1 MKKIMM
7 AIAAI
12 LIACAGLWG
21 LSHHLEKSFTG
32 KNKQN
37 LIIYNWGD
45 YLDPKLI
52 KSLKS
57 RQVIMLSMRPLI
69 PMKRCI
75 PKSNKAE
82 RHMI

>member
-21 LSHHLEKSFTG
+21 LSHHLEKSSTG

-52 KSLKS
+52 
-57 RQVIMLSMRPLI
+57 
-69 PMKRCI
+69 
-75 PKSNKAE
+75 
-82 RHMI
+82 